1 MRPFGICVI
10 GSLLAS
16 ATCYGVIV
24 DRIAIR
30 VDNAIVKDSDI
41 SRSIRVTDFLNDE
54 PLKLTG
60 SERRQA
66 GKRLIDQS
74 FIKRE
79 IGIGDYPQATW
90 DEADQQLSK
99 LKSNR
104 YRSPAAYQQA
114 LAKYGLV
121 EPDLRFEYQWQLT
134 VLRFIDLRFKPAVL
148 VSDDEISKYYTSHS
162 AALRKAN
169 PGKSS
174 LDDLRDSIQEIITG
188 EKVNE
193 QFFAWLDEQRKS
205 RKIEFHE
212 EGLQ

>member
-1 MRPFGICVI
+1 M
-10 GSLLAS
+10 LLLSSSSYA
-16 ATCYGVIV
+16 VIV

-30 VDNAIVKDSDI
+30 VENAIVKDSDI
-41 SRSIRVTDFLNDE
+41 SRTIRVTDFLNQE
-54 PLKLTG
+54 PLKLSE
-60 SERRQA
+60 SERREA

-79 IGIGDYPQATW
+79 ITVGDYPQATW
-90 DEADQQLSK
+90 DEADQQLAK
-99 LKSNR
+99 LRTSRYKSQ
-104 YRSPAAYQQA
+104 AAFQQA
-114 LAKYGLV
+114 LTKYGLV

-148 VSDDEISKYYTSHS
+148 VSDDEISKYYAAHT
-162 AALRKAN
+162 AALKKAN

-174 LDDLRDSIQEIITG
+174 LDDLHDAIRDILTG

-193 QFFAWLDEQRKS
+193 QFFAWLDDQRKS
-205 RKIEFHE
+205 KKIEFHE